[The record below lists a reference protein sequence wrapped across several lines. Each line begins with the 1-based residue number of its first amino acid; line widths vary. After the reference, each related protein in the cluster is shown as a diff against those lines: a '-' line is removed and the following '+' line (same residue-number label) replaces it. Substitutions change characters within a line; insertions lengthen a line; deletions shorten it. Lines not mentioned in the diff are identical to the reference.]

1 MNIFQYKFTDIYLKI
16 YKIHDTQR
24 KKTKS
29 TNYDIWY
36 LATRVYN
43 ILMYCVDL
51 KKKMTKNNN
60 IFLKINTNNWK
71 IS

>member
-1 MNIFQYKFTDIYLKI
+1 MNIFQYKFTDMYLKI

-36 LATRVYN
+36 LDTHIYN
-43 ILMYCVDL
+43 ILIYCENL
-51 KKKMTKNNN
+51 KKKWQKII
-60 IFLKINTNNWK
+60 IF
-71 IS
+71 S

>member
-1 MNIFQYKFTDIYLKI
+1 MNIFEYKFTDIYLKI

-36 LATRVYN
+36 LATRIYN
-43 ILMYCVDL
+43 ILIYCENL
-51 KKKMTKNNN
+51 KKK
-60 IFLKINTNNWK
+60 
-71 IS
+71 

>member
-29 TNYDIWY
+29 INYDIWY
-36 LATRVYN
+36 LATRIYN
-43 ILMYCVDL
+43 ILIYCENL
-51 KKKMTKNNN
+51 KKKWQKII
-60 IFLKINTNNWK
+60 IF
-71 IS
+71 S